1 MVYRLPLT
9 AFFFA
14 LPISISE
21 DMRNHFLHI
30 LNGGYYL
37 YAKKMKLYSKHS
49 QIQKF
54 LKVLLEKSIDLPKK
68 YDKIKEI
75 GGFLSYLPEK
85 DCFLL
90 YKITIDKKSESLF
103 IEFSGFGDPKIN
115 LLNVYKQICEEL
127 VEDIEFY
134 LCLKNQI
141 K

>member
-1 MVYRLPLT
+1 M
-9 AFFFA
+9 
-14 LPISISE
+14 
-21 DMRNHFLHI
+21 
-30 LNGGYYL
+30 
-37 YAKKMKLYSKHS
+37 
-49 QIQKF
+49 
-54 LKVLLEKSIDLPKK
+54 EKSIDLPKK